1 MCPTTHGFVYTIVMV
16 LQSLFSL
23 SVKVPR
29 NATALKRWTL
39 MDSRW
44 KRKED
49 SLGSP
54 VDRVRSRARSEI
66 KSMPVV
72 LMGPNVSRASGMKT
86 CVLESSWYLACF
98 LVAAASAAAPAVVDV
113 LARYDAAMVSATV
126 ASQTKLRPALQGIR
140 VRPSGLLP
148 SDLTNPGGSLTVW

>member
-66 KSMPVV
+66 KSMPVL

-98 LVAAASAAAPAVVDV
+98 LVAAVAAAAPAVVDV
-113 LARYDAAMVSATV
+113 LAIYDAARAVLPNLCAAAHKCV
-126 ASQTKLRPALQGIR
+126 ARAVEVCRGRMSEIKIF
-140 VRPSGLLP
+140 
-148 SDLTNPGGSLTVW
+148 

>member
-1 MCPTTHGFVYTIVMV
+1 MKIP
-16 LQSLFSL
+16 L
-23 SVKVPR
+23 

-54 VDRVRSRARSEI
+54 VDRVRLRARSEI
-66 KSMPVV
+66 KSMPVL
-72 LMGPNVSRASGMKT
+72 LMGPNVSRGYGMKT
-86 CVLESSWYLACF
+86 CVLESSCYLACC

-113 LARYDAAMVSATV
+113 LARYDAARVSATV

-140 VRPSGLLP
+140 VRPSGLFP
-148 SDLTNPGGSLTVW
+148 SDLTSPGGSLTVV

>member
-1 MCPTTHGFVYTIVMV
+1 MCPRTHGTVYTIVMV

-39 MDSRW
+39 INRRW
-44 KRKED
+44 KTKED

-54 VDRVRSRARSEI
+54 VDRVRSRTRSEI
-66 KSMPVV
+66 KSMPVL
-72 LMGPNVSRASGMKT
+72 LMLPNVSIASGMKT

-98 LVAAASAAAPAVVDV
+98 LVAAASAAASAVVDV
-113 LARYDAAMVSATV
+113 LARYDATRVSATV
-126 ASQTKLRPALQGIR
+126 ASQTKLRPALQGVR
-140 VRPSGLLP
+140 VRPSGVLP
-148 SDLTNPGGSLTVW
+148 SDLTSPGSSLTVG

>member
-1 MCPTTHGFVYTIVMV
+1 MCPRTHGCVYTIVMV

-29 NATALKRWTL
+29 NTTALKRWTL

-49 SLGSP
+49 SLGSL

-66 KSMPVV
+66 RSMPVL

-98 LVAAASAAAPAVVDV
+98 LVIIIIIIVNIITHLIVIGTP
-113 LARYDAAMVSATV
+113 
-126 ASQTKLRPALQGIR
+126 
-140 VRPSGLLP
+140 
-148 SDLTNPGGSLTVW
+148 

>member
-1 MCPTTHGFVYTIVMV
+1 MCPRTHGCVYTIVMV
-16 LQSLFSL
+16 
-23 SVKVPR
+23 KVHR

-39 MDSRW
+39 MDRHW

-66 KSMPVV
+66 KSMPVL
-72 LMGPNVSRASGMKT
+72 LMGPNLSRASGMKT
-86 CVLESSWYLACF
+86 CVLESFWYLACF
-98 LVAAASAAAPAVVDV
+98 LVAAASAVTPAVVDV
-113 LARYDAAMVSATV
+113 LARYDAVRVSATMT
-126 ASQTKLRPALQGIR
+126 SQTKLRLALQGIR

-148 SDLTNPGGSLTVW
+148 SDLTSPRGSFTVG

>member
-1 MCPTTHGFVYTIVMV
+1 MCPRTHGCVYTFVMV

-23 SVKVPR
+23 CVKVPR

-39 MDSRW
+39 MDTRW

-54 VDRVRSRARSEI
+54 VERVRSRARSEI
-66 KSMPVV
+66 KSMPLV

-86 CVLESSWYLACF
+86 CVLECSWYLACF
-98 LVAAASAAAPAVVDV
+98 LIAAAENGISGIGY
-113 LARYDAAMVSATV
+113 RYRLV
-126 ASQTKLRPALQGIR
+126 
-140 VRPSGLLP
+140 
-148 SDLTNPGGSLTVW
+148 

>member
-1 MCPTTHGFVYTIVMV
+1 MCPRTHGCVYTIVMV

-39 MDSRW
+39 MDSHW

-49 SLGSP
+49 SIGSP

-72 LMGPNVSRASGMKT
+72 LMGPNVSRASGIKT
-86 CVLESSWYLACF
+86 CVFESSWYLACF
-98 LVAAASAAAPAVVDV
+98 LVVAA
-113 LARYDAAMVSATV
+113 YYYYYYYYY
-126 ASQTKLRPALQGIR
+126 
-140 VRPSGLLP
+140 
-148 SDLTNPGGSLTVW
+148 

>member
-1 MCPTTHGFVYTIVMV
+1 
-16 LQSLFSL
+16 
-23 SVKVPR
+23 
-29 NATALKRWTL
+29 

-54 VDRVRSRARSEI
+54 VDRVRSRARS
-66 KSMPVV
+66 MPVL

-86 CVLESSWYLACF
+86 CVLEISWYLACF

-113 LARYDAAMVSATV
+113 LAIYDAARVSATV
-126 ASQTKLRPALQGIR
+126 ASQIKLRPVLHGIR

-148 SDLTNPGGSLTVW
+148 SDLSSPGGSLTVGVACLSEGPVDHVVDDPVSRLPAEPSDA

>member
-1 MCPTTHGFVYTIVMV
+1 
-16 LQSLFSL
+16 
-23 SVKVPR
+23 
-29 NATALKRWTL
+29 

-66 KSMPVV
+66 KSKPVL
-72 LMGPNVSRASGMKT
+72 LMGSNVSRASGMKT
-86 CVLESSWYLACF
+86 CVLESSWYFSCF
-98 LVAAASAAAPAVVDV
+98 LVAAVSAAAPAVLV
-113 LARYDAAMVSATV
+113 RYDAARVSASV
-126 ASQTKLRPALQGIR
+126 ASQTKLRHALQGISLTIR

-148 SDLTNPGGSLTVW
+148 SDLTSPGGSLTVV

>member
-1 MCPTTHGFVYTIVMV
+1 
-16 LQSLFSL
+16 
-23 SVKVPR
+23 
-29 NATALKRWTL
+29 

-66 KSMPVV
+66 KSMPVL

-86 CVLESSWYLACF
+86 CVLESSWYVACF
-98 LVAAASAAAPAVVDV
+98 LVAAASAAPPAVVDV
-113 LARYDAAMVSATV
+113 LARYDAARVSATV
-126 ASQTKLRPALQGIR
+126 ASQTKLRPDLQGIR
-140 VRPSGLLP
+140 RSGLLP
-148 SDLTNPGGSLTVW
+148 SDLTSPGCSLTVG

>member
-1 MCPTTHGFVYTIVMV
+1 
-16 LQSLFSL
+16 
-23 SVKVPR
+23 
-29 NATALKRWTL
+29 

-54 VDRVRSRARSEI
+54 VDRVRSRTRSEI
-66 KSMPVV
+66 KSMLVL

-98 LVAAASAAAPAVVDV
+98 LVAAASAAAPAVADV
-113 LARYDAAMVSATV
+113 LRRYDAARVSATV
-126 ASQTKLRPALQGIR
+126 APQTKLRPALR
-140 VRPSGLLP
+140 MRPSGLLP
-148 SDLTNPGGSLTVW
+148 SDLTSPGGSFTVG

>member
-1 MCPTTHGFVYTIVMV
+1 MV

-44 KRKED
+44 KRKKN

-66 KSMPVV
+66 KTMPVL
-72 LMGPNVSRASGMKT
+72 LMGPNVSRASGMKL
-86 CVLESSWYLACF
+86 CWLESSWYLVCF

-113 LARYDAAMVSATV
+113 LTMYDAARVSATV
-126 ASQTKLRPALQGIR
+126 ACVGFEE
-140 VRPSGLLP
+140 VRP
-148 SDLTNPGGSLTVW
+148 